1 MIECIPEHVGKSKC
15 PECGEAHRHYDFLP
29 DSMLS
34 VTQCKQIRNESDV
47 DEIYPIFEVHDP
59 EERSFTSVPAVIVV
73 EGDEFT
79 VVYYDTTEDEGWGN
93 GQPHQSKELRV
104 QLRSECPRGT
114 SQNGS

>member
-1 MIECIPEHVGKSKC
+1 
-15 PECGEAHRHYDFLP
+15 
-29 DSMLS
+29 MLS

-79 VVYYDTTEDEGWGN
+79 VVYYDTTEDEGWVTVSHIKAKNFVYNYVANVQEGL
-93 GQPHQSKELRV
+93 HKMALDERV
-104 QLRSECPRGT
+104 IDGMDIVMRERKPLT
-114 SQNGS
+114 Y